1 MKTSFAQIYSL
12 LLALVLALALSACAT
27 LPPPTAELSNAQ
39 QALVR
44 AAGADADHYASR
56 EIANAREALAR
67 AQGAMADD
75 REDDARRLALA
86 ASADADLAYARSREA
101 LASAELAQRQA
112 ELAELR
118 QRLQTGDDQ

>member
-1 MKTSFAQIYSL
+1 MKTSFAQKYSL
-12 LLALVLALALSACAT
+12 LLALVLASALSACAT

-44 AAGADADHYASR
+44 AGGADADHYASR

-67 AQGAMADD
+67 AQAAMADD

-112 ELAELR
+112 ELAQLR
-118 QRLQTGDDQ
+118 QRLQTGDDR